1 MIGENGL
8 GKTVI
13 LEAVNAFFKEDYRFF
28 CDLQFSKFLFYFE
41 DNEYWEVTKT
51 SNENQFALYVTR
63 RYSDKDTKT
72 KPIKIAELDLK
83 EKSSKNQHNRELAIN
98 YELAKQRA
106 LLNDGRRRYL
116 DDYIITDEYVLSRY
130 LNDKNFQRLLFNSID
145 KALPKW
151 FSETVKGIRVN
162 LIETQRTIT
171 AKERGGMRI

>member
-1 MIGENGL
+1 M
-8 GKTVI
+8 T
-13 LEAVNAFFKEDYRFF
+13 
-28 CDLQFSKFLFYFE
+28 FLVLPAQNPYQH
-41 DNEYWEVTKT
+41 
-51 SNENQFALYVTR
+51 SI
-63 RYSDKDTKT
+63 
-72 KPIKIAELDLK
+72 IKIEEIDLK
-83 EKSSKNQHNRELAIN
+83 EKSSKNQNNRELAIN
-98 YELAKQRA
+98 YEMAKQRA
-106 LLNDGRRRYL
+106 LINDGRRRYL